1 MSPLTCALALLLAA
15 PLVACA
21 SGPGATP
28 ASGSTDDGRRVVDPP
43 ATVTLAPGEL
53 VLVGGPD
60 LPVTFADVT
69 EDSRCP
75 EGVTCV
81 WAGRAVVQVE
91 VGEGE
96 APTIAL
102 EVGGE
107 SRDARGL
114 RLTAEALDPYPRAG
128 AATRAEDY
136 RLRLR
141 IEDAG
146 S

>member
-1 MSPLTCALALLLAA
+1 MRPLACALVLLLTA
-15 PLVACA
+15 PLAACA
-21 SGPGATP
+21 SGSEAGP
-28 ASGSTDDGRRVVDPP
+28 ASGSTDDERRAVDLP
-43 ATVTLAPGEL
+43 ATVTLAPGER
-53 VLVGGPD
+53 VLANGPD
-60 LPVTFADVT
+60 LPVTFADVS

-91 VGEGE
+91 VGDGE

-102 EVGGE
+102 EIGGE

-141 IEDAG
+141 LEDAG